1 MEIRKLDRAGM
12 PEEYGVSVQRLVPWD
27 ALNAPFEG
35 AWCVV
40 APGKATDAHSHH
52 EYEIFIA
59 ISGEGALEAEGERS
73 PFLPGD
79 IVHFPPGVHHQV
91 INAGDTDF
99 QFYSVFWDS
108 DMAGSFAARDAAAGQ
123 EHRPPAS

>member
-123 EHRPPAS
+123 EHHPPTS

>member
-1 MEIRKLDRAGM
+1 MEIRKLDRDGM

-73 PFLPGD
+73 K
-79 IVHFPPGVHHQV
+79 IE
-91 INAGDTDF
+91 I
-99 QFYSVFWDS
+99 
-108 DMAGSFAARDAAAGQ
+108 RI
-123 EHRPPAS
+123 

>member
-40 APGKATDAHSHH
+40 APGQATDAHSHH

-108 DMAGSFAARDAAAGQ
+108 AMAGSFAARDAAAGQ
-123 EHRPPAS
+123 EHHPPAS